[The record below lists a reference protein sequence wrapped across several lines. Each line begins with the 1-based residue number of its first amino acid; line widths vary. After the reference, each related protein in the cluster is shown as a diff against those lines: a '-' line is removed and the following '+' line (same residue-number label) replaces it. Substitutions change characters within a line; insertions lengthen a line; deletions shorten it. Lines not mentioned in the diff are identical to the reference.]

1 MSSFDTYMLEQ
12 TRLHPAFGPQDAL
25 KLCYQATFGAE
36 HLLQEAASVKAYFEK
51 EFSETPAA
59 DLPLFEMICR
69 EYGRVN
75 LAAWKHRQLPAE
87 WLFQIFFMTA
97 SIPSSS
103 SATDLYSCFN
113 SVTAL
118 AKQSLLPFA
127 LGNWKQHCENYKKA
141 NIGAQRP
148 SPVHHS
154 AAYRTSEKPAYRI
167 VHAKYLKLIPLLQA
181 IAVLPT
187 NEKGQAT
194 VITIDGRAASGKSTL
209 ADQLTTILQ
218 AGLIHM
224 DDFFLPPVLRSE
236 KRLAEAGGNV
246 HYERFAEEVLPQL
259 RKTDS
264 FSYTCFDCSRMAMGD
279 SRTVSESHYRIVE
292 GSYSNHP
299 SFGDYADLKILCDI
313 DPKTQMQRIFNRNG
327 EELAEMFRTRWIPME
342 ENYFLTFNILDKS
355 DLIYNTN

>member
-1 MSSFDTYMLEQ
+1 MSFFDTYILEQ
-12 TRLHPAFGPQDAL
+12 AHLHPAFSPQDAL

-51 EFSETPAA
+51 EYTDTPAA
-59 DLPLFEMICR
+59 DLPLFEMICDDF
-69 EYGRVN
+69 GRVN
-75 LAAWKHRQLPAE
+75 LAAWKHQQLPAE
-87 WLFQIFFMTA
+87 WLFQIFYMTA
-97 SIPSSS
+97 STPSSN

-118 AKQSLLPFA
+118 AQKSLLPFA
-127 LGNWKQHCENYKKA
+127 LGNWQQHCENYKKA
-141 NIGAQRP
+141 NMDAQRP

-167 VHAKYLKLIPLLQA
+167 VHAKYLKLIPLLQV
-181 IAVLPT
+181 IAALPA
-187 NEKGQAT
+187 NKKGQAT

-209 ADQLTTILQ
+209 ADQLAAILQ

-224 DDFFLPPVLRSE
+224 DDFFLPPALRSE
-236 KRLAEAGGNV
+236 NRLAEAGGNV

-259 RKTDS
+259 RNTES
-264 FSYTCFDCSRMAMGD
+264 FSYTCFDCSQMAMGE
-279 SRTVSESHYRIVE
+279 SRTIAASPYRIAE

-299 SFGDYADLKILCDI
+299 FYGDYADLKILCDI
-313 DPKTQMQRIFNRNG
+313 DSETQMQRILNRNG

-342 ENYFLTFNILDKS
+342 ENYFFTFNIRDKA
-355 DLIYNTN
+355 DLIYKTN